1 MLPLFVRPKSL
12 WALSTAT
19 RTTTK
24 TLFSSSHVGTPTIT
38 FFHNRGLSSS
48 SSSSSS
54 ATNPPINPRP
64 SLDDFR
70 DSVSREQRMQEPV
83 GRSWSVAELRRKSF
97 VDCHKLWYVCV
108 NVTGYIKCV
117 CVCVCVCLGFCTKS
131 AICSSLCVCVHACLG
146 GFTFLLCRGDDS

>member
-1 MLPLFVRPKSL
+1 MLSLFVRPKSM

-24 TLFSSSHVGTPTIT
+24 TLFSTSGVGSTPTIT
-38 FFHNRGLSSS
+38 FFHHRGLSSS

-54 ATNPPINPRP
+54 ATDPPNNPRP

-70 DSVSREQRMQEPV
+70 DSVSREQRLQEPV

-108 NVTGYIKCV
+108 CVCQCHELYIKCV
-117 CVCVCVCLGFCTKS
+117 R
-131 AICSSLCVCVHACLG
+131 ACLG
-146 GFTFLLCRGDDS
+146 DFTLLLCRGDDSEETNMDDVSNNREN